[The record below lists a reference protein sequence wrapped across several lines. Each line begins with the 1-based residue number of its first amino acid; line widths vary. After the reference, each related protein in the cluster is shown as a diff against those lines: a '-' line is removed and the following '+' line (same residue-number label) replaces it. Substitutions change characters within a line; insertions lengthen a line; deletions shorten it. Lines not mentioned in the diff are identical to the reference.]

1 MRTWE
6 IFRRKVRDAAGVC
19 TAITFYTLNSSLEN
33 AIANCQCKR
42 EIQIMFGGYALEPA
56 HPATEI
62 VKESLL
68 DFVGSKTGA
77 DCL

>member
-1 MRTWE
+1 
-6 IFRRKVRDAAGVC
+6 
-19 TAITFYTLNSSLEN
+19 
-33 AIANCQCKR
+33 
-42 EIQIMFGGYALEPA
+42 MFGGYALEPA